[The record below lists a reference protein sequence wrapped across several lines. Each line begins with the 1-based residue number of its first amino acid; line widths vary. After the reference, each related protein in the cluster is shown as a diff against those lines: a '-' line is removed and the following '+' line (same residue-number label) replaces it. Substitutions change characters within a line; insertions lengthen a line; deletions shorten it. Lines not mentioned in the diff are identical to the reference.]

1 MPSTQE
7 INPSPL
13 VFAVTPHA
21 STNFPQEVRQLY
33 VGVAG
38 NVAVVNIDDTV
49 VTFQNVNAGTS
60 LGPFYIKRVSAIGT
74 TSTGIV
80 AFI

>member
-1 MPSTQE
+1 MSSTKE

-38 NVAVVNIDDTV
+38 NVAVVNLDDTV

-60 LGPFYIKRVSAIGT
+60 LGPFYIKRVNATGT
-74 TSTGIV
+74 TASAIV

>member
-38 NVAVVNIDDTV
+38 NVAVVNLDDTV

-60 LGPFYIKRVSAIGT
+60 LGPFYIMGVNATGTTASAIGAL
-74 TSTGIV
+74 I
-80 AFI
+80 

>member
-1 MPSTQE
+1 MPSTQG

-38 NVAVVNIDDTV
+38 NVQVVNLDDTV
-49 VTFQNVNAGTS
+49 VTFQSVNAGTS
-60 LGPFYIKRVSAIGT
+60 LGPFYIKRVNATGT
-74 TSTGIV
+74 TASAIV